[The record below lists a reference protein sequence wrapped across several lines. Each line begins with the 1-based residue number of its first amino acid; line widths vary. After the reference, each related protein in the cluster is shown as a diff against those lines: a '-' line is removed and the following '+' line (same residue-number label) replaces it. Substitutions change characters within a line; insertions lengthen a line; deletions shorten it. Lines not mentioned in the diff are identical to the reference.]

1 VIAPI
6 LMARTYGRDHL
17 VLYNSEGVIGKE
29 FYKIIPQNNDEIIT
43 IAVFCNSTF
52 FILERELFGLTNLG
66 GGGLKFSADD
76 IGCFYI
82 PNGLFFNQEKYLKTF
97 FEREIETI
105 FDECGIDPESKTP
118 IEEQEPKPLPD
129 RAELDKIV
137 FDALGLTKEER
148 REVYRA
154 VCRLVW
160 NRISKARSV

>member
-1 VIAPI
+1 MIAPI

-29 FYKIIPQNNDEIIT
+29 FYKIIPQNNNEIIT

-82 PNGLFFNQEKYLKTF
+82 PNGLFFNQAKYLKTF
-97 FEREIETI
+97 FERE
-105 FDECGIDPESKTP
+105 
-118 IEEQEPKPLPD
+118 
-129 RAELDKIV
+129 
-137 FDALGLTKEER
+137 
-148 REVYRA
+148 
-154 VCRLVW
+154 
-160 NRISKARSV
+160 